1 MNIRHLLLPAA
12 LLAFASGCDSTLNVQ
27 PTEEVSDENAIVDA
41 VSARSA
47 LAGAYDAL
55 QEDYYYAEPIIT
67 MNELSSDNAIHTGTF
82 SSYVEADDNLL
93 TAANDHAENYWE
105 DLYMGINRANVL
117 IAKVPSVAGLSDAE
131 KDQIVGEALFLRA
144 LHYHN
149 LVKIYAGVPLR
160 LAPVVTIDEASNVT
174 RATVAEVYTQILADL
189 MQAEALMS
197 SVDDTRTGSIGA
209 VRALRARVLLYRAS
223 PGPTA
228 VNDGA
233 WAAVEAAA
241 SAVINMT
248 SSYSLASD
256 YSDLFSPTGGNT
268 SEDIFRVRFT
278 DQDANS
284 IGFYFTVKSIG
295 GRYEVGPSTDIRTS
309 YEVGDERL
317 AWSIKNDP
325 TRGPTNPRW
334 YVSKYPT
341 VAGTE
346 HPHVIRLAE
355 VYLIRA
361 EARAMQDN
369 YAGAVAD
376 YNLLRQRAGL
386 AAHVLGVD
394 VALTQAAVLAAVRKE
409 RRLELA
415 FEGDRWPDLV
425 RSNLA
430 VSVMAL
436 QDRPY
441 QALWP
446 IPQSERDVTTPPL
459 QQNPGY

>member
-1 MNIRHLLLPAA
+1 MNIRHLVLPAV
-12 LLAFASGCDSTLNVQ
+12 LLAFAPACDATLNVQ

-55 QEDYYYAEPIIT
+55 QEDYYYAEPMIT

-82 SSYVEADDNLL
+82 TSYVEADDNLMIA
-93 TAANDHAENYWE
+93 TNDHAEGYWE
-105 DLYMGINRANVL
+105 DLYLAINRANVL
-117 IAKVPSVAGLSDAE
+117 IQKVPDVAGLSQAE

-149 LVKIYAGVPLR
+149 LVKVYAGVPLR
-160 LAPVVTIDEASNVT
+160 LTPVATIDEASSVT

-189 MQAEALMS
+189 TEAEALMS
-197 SVDDTRTGSIGA
+197 SVDDTRTGSIGGA
-209 VRALRARVLLYRAS
+209 RALRARVLLYRAS
-223 PGPTA
+223 PGPTG
-228 VNDGA
+228 VNNAA

-248 SSYSLASD
+248 SSYNLASD

-268 SEDIFRVRFT
+268 PEDIFRVRFT

-284 IGFYFTVKSIG
+284 IGFYFTVKSLG
-295 GRYEVGPSTDIRTS
+295 GRYEVGPSTDIRGA
-309 YEVGDERL
+309 YETGDERR
-317 AWSIKNDP
+317 AWSISVDP
-325 TRGPTNPRW
+325 IRATRF

-355 VYLIRA
+355 MYLIRA

-376 YNLLRQRAGL
+376 YNLLRERAGL
-386 AAHVLGVD
+386 APHVLGVD

-430 VSVMAL
+430 VSVLGL
-436 QDRPY
+436 QDRAHQVLY
-441 QALWP
+441 P

>member
-1 MNIRHLLLPAA
+1 MNIRHLVLPAV
-12 LLAFASGCDSTLNVQ
+12 LLAFAPACDATLNVQ

-55 QEDYYYAEPIIT
+55 QEDYYYAEPMIT

-82 SSYVEADDNLL
+82 TSYVEADDNLMIA
-93 TAANDHAENYWE
+93 TNDHAEGYWE
-105 DLYMGINRANVL
+105 DLYLAINRANVL
-117 IAKVPSVAGLSDAE
+117 IQKVPDVAGLSQAE

-149 LVKIYAGVPLR
+149 LVKVYAGVPLR
-160 LAPVVTIDEASNVT
+160 LTPVVTIDEASNVT

-189 MQAEALMS
+189 TEAEALMS
-197 SVDDTRTGSIGA
+197 SVDDTRTGSIGG

-223 PGPTA
+223 PGPTG
-228 VNDGA
+228 VNNAA

-248 SSYSLASD
+248 SSYDLASD

-268 SEDIFRVRFT
+268 PEDIFRVRFT

-284 IGFYFTVKSIG
+284 IGFYFTVKSLG
-295 GRYEVGPSTDIRTS
+295 GRYEVGPSTDIRGA
-309 YEVGDERL
+309 YETGDERR
-317 AWSIKNDP
+317 AWSISVDP
-325 TRGPTNPRW
+325 IRATRF

-355 VYLIRA
+355 MYLIRA
-361 EARAMQDN
+361 EARAMQGTDL
-369 YAGAVAD
+369 AGAVAD
-376 YNLLRQRAGL
+376 YNLLRVRAGL
-386 AAHVLGVD
+386 APHVLGVD

-430 VSVMAL
+430 VSVMGL

-441 QALWP
+441 QVLYP

>member
-1 MNIRHLLLPAA
+1 
-12 LLAFASGCDSTLNVQ
+12 
-27 PTEEVSDENAIVDA
+27 
-41 VSARSA
+41 
-47 LAGAYDAL
+47 
-55 QEDYYYAEPIIT
+55 
-67 MNELSSDNAIHTGTF
+67 
-82 SSYVEADDNLL
+82 
-93 TAANDHAENYWE
+93 
-105 DLYMGINRANVL
+105 
-117 IAKVPSVAGLSDAE
+117 
-131 KDQIVGEALFLRA
+131 
-144 LHYHN
+144 
-149 LVKIYAGVPLR
+149 
-160 LAPVVTIDEASNVT
+160 
-174 RATVAEVYTQILADL
+174 
-189 MQAEALMS
+189 
-197 SVDDTRTGSIGA
+197 
-209 VRALRARVLLYRAS
+209 
-223 PGPTA
+223 
-228 VNDGA
+228 
-233 WAAVEAAA
+233 
-241 SAVINMT
+241 
-248 SSYSLASD
+248 
-256 YSDLFSPTGGNT
+256 
-268 SEDIFRVRFT
+268 
-278 DQDANS
+278 
-284 IGFYFTVKSIG
+284 VKSIG

>member
-1 MNIRHLLLPAA
+1 MTIRHLLLPAA

-189 MQAEALMS
+189 TQAEALMS

-223 PGPTA
+223 PGPTG

-248 SSYSLASD
+248 SSYGLASD